1 MSSSVAAPPQIPSS
15 TSQSPTVVHKFGG
28 TSVADAERYRH
39 VAQLLLARGEHQQ
52 ITVVSAMKGV
62 TDALIALAEL
72 ASGNLAEWRDRWHEL
87 RARHRG
93 AAVALLAEDA
103 GPTLEWMDARF
114 DELAEILGAL
124 AVIGELP
131 REVLDRVQGLGEV
144 FSAHL
149 LGRIPDRART
159 KTARCWMRA
168 RCWWWIAATVG
179 VDVDWLQ
186 SAQRLSD
193 WRAGHPQRRLV
204 VTGFVARDRSGRI
217 TTLGRNG
224 SDYSGAI
231 FAALFNADELHI
243 WTDVDGVLSA
253 DPRVVPEAVQLST
266 LSYDEACELAYF
278 GAKVVHPQTM
288 SPAIERGL
296 PIVIRNTFH
305 PEHPGTRIT
314 AVSDAHG
321 PVKGLTL
328 SPDLAVLNLEGTGLI
343 GVPGTAERVFA
354 ALRDARVSVV
364 MISQGSSE
372 HSICCVVRSAEA
384 QRAQNAL
391 LNAFAHELTIGQ
403 VQRVQRT
410 DGVSVLAA
418 VGDGMAGQ
426 PGVAARLFEA
436 LGRARVNILA
446 IAQGSS
452 ERNISVA
459 IDSADATKAL
469 RAAHAGF
476 WLSPQTFSVGVIGPG
491 NVGATL
497 IEQLRAA
504 QPQLLGKAN
513 LDLRLRAIASSRKM
527 LLDERGI
534 GADWRERFD
543 AGTQPADLDR
553 FTAHL
558 LSAHLPHAVIVDCS
572 ASPEVAERYADWLAA
587 GIHVVTP
594 NKQAGAGPLSRYEAI
609 REATAASG
617 ARFRYEATVG
627 AGLPVISTLRDL
639 LDTGDAVVSVEGI
652 FSGTLAWLF
661 NKYDGSVPFSQ
672 LVTEARALGYT
683 EPDPRDDLSGTQCRP
698 QAGDPGARGRTLAGA
713 GGRGDR
719 EPGAGSAAQC
729 QRGRFHGAAVGGGR
743 RVRRA
748 PGRSEGRRPGAALCR
763 PAGRRGPGA
772 GRAGRAAGGACV
784 RQPAPDRQHRAVHH
798 PALLRQSA
806 HRARA
811 GRRSGSDRGRRV
823 RRSAA
828 GGGRTGSQAV
838 KEEQVGTTA
847 MTDTASAFAPASVGN
862 VGVGFDILGH
872 VIEGAGD
879 TVHVRRIAAPEVRI
893 ADIRGATVDLPRD
906 APGNT
911 AGAALISLLEAE
923 RPGFGFEIEIEKGI
937 PLGSGMGGSAASC
950 VAALVAANALLP
962 RPLSREALYPHALVG
977 EAVASGGR
985 HGDNLG
991 PMLLGG
997 LVLSTADRLV
1007 QIPVPEA
1014 WHCVLVHPDA
1024 VLETP
1029 ARPRR
1034 AGRRLR
1040 TEGLRCP
1047 ERTSGAAAGR
1057 MPARRRGAG
1066 ARRTE

>member
-1 MSSSVAAPPQIPSS
+1 MSSSVAAPRQLPSGTPQSA
-15 TSQSPTVVHKFGG
+15 TVVHKFGG

-39 VAQLLLARGEHQQ
+39 VAQLLLAREEALQ

-124 AVIGELP
+124 SVIGELP

-149 LGRIPDRART
+149 LGEYLLARGEDCAVLDAREVLVVDRGDL
-159 KTARCWMRA
+159 
-168 RCWWWIAATVG
+168 G

-253 DPRVVPEAVQLST
+253 DPRVVPEAVQLSA

-314 AVSDAHG
+314 AASDALG

-418 VGDGMAGQ
+418 VGDGMAGT
-426 PGVAARLFEA
+426 PGVAARLFES

-513 LDLRLRAIASSRKM
+513 VDLRLRAIASSRRM

-543 AGTQPADLDR
+543 ASTQQADLDR

-594 NKQAGAGPLSRYEAI
+594 NKQAGAGPLARYQAI
-609 REATAASG
+609 RDAAATSG

-672 LVTEARALGYT
+672 LVTEARAMGYT
-683 EPDPRDDLSGTQCRP
+683 EPDPRDDLSGTDVGRKLVILAREAGRALALEDVEVESLVP
-698 QAGDPGARGRTLAGA
+698 ASLRNASVEDFMARLPEVDADFAARLAQARTAGQVLRYVARLDG
-713 GGRGDR
+713 
-719 EPGAGSAAQC
+719 
-729 QRGRFHGAAVGGGR
+729 
-743 RVRRA
+743 
-748 PGRSEGRRPGAALCR
+748 EGRARVGLVAL
-763 PAGRRGPGA
+763 PATHAFANLRLTDNIVQFSTRRYCDNPLIVQGPGA
-772 GRAGRAAGGACV
+772 GPEVTAAGVFA
-784 RQPAPDRQHRAVHH
+784 D
-798 PALLRQSA
+798 LLR
-806 HRARA
+806 
-811 GRRSGSDRGRRV
+811 V
-823 RRSAA
+823 AA
-828 GGGRTGSQAV
+828 GQ
-838 KEEQVGTTA
+838 
-847 MTDTASAFAPASVGN
+847 
-862 VGVGFDILGH
+862 
-872 VIEGAGD
+872 
-879 TVHVRRIAAPEVRI
+879 
-893 ADIRGATVDLPRD
+893 
-906 APGNT
+906 
-911 AGAALISLLEAE
+911 
-923 RPGFGFEIEIEKGI
+923 
-937 PLGSGMGGSAASC
+937 
-950 VAALVAANALLP
+950 
-962 RPLSREALYPHALVG
+962 
-977 EAVASGGR
+977 
-985 HGDNLG
+985 
-991 PMLLGG
+991 
-997 LVLSTADRLV
+997 
-1007 QIPVPEA
+1007 
-1014 WHCVLVHPDA
+1014 
-1024 VLETP
+1024 
-1029 ARPRR
+1029 
-1034 AGRRLR
+1034 
-1040 TEGLRCP
+1040 
-1047 ERTSGAAAGR
+1047 
-1057 MPARRRGAG
+1057 G
-1066 ARRTE
+1066 ARL